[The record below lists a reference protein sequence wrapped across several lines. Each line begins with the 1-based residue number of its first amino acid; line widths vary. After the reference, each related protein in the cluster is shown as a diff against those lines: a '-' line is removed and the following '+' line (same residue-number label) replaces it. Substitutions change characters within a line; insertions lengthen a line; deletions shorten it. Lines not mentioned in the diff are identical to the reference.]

1 MEQLSLSWK
10 FPAERKVN
18 RTADLDAALAF
29 VIGRIEEEATRS
41 DEPLSDGQRFLL
53 NHLPK
58 VSALPQA
65 DGADPESPMLLL
77 PRDIE
82 YERLCGL
89 AKAAHR
95 NDLRLNPALV
105 IDWDFAAAVSKLNGH
120 PMSWLLQ
127 WAGVKVRRPLW
138 DRWLLIAAALLLIS
152 SVATAAALAG
162 TEPWTPFRWRVSV
175 LFTALSCFSCIML
188 RGGSKNGSCS
198 GTLRDAVATP
208 ALPPSH
214 KCWRKSPDVTH

>member
-1 MEQLSLSWK
+1 MVRNGGAMTGYATVISLVRNKNWVARQAALFWPRAVFAADDNDGAVSWLSLIHIS
-10 FPAERKVN
+10 ERKVN

-41 DEPLSDGQRFLL
+41 DEPLSDEQCFLL

-120 PMSWLLQ
+120 PMSWLQQ

-138 DRWLLIAAALLLIS
+138 DFWLLISAALLLIS
-152 SVATAAALAG
+152 CLLYTSRCV
-162 TEPWTPFRWRVSV
+162 
-175 LFTALSCFSCIML
+175 
-188 RGGSKNGSCS
+188 
-198 GTLRDAVATP
+198 
-208 ALPPSH
+208 
-214 KCWRKSPDVTH
+214 

>member
-1 MEQLSLSWK
+1 MIRTVIIIVEI
-10 FPAERKVN
+10 PAERKVN

-58 VSALPQA
+58 VSAWPQA

-95 NDLRLNPALV
+95 NDLRLNPALAL
-105 IDWDFAAAVSKLNGH
+105 DWSFAAAVSKLNGH
-120 PMSWLLQ
+120 AMSWLLQ
-127 WAGVKVRRPLW
+127 WAGVIVRRPVW

-152 SVATAAALAG
+152 SVATAALLAG
-162 TEPWTPFRWRVSV
+162 TEPWTPFRWAGVGAVYIVV
-175 LFTALSCFSCIML
+175 LILLYYASRRIEEWQL
-188 RGGSKNGSCS
+188 RRNIE
-198 GTLRDAVATP
+198 
-208 ALPPSH
+208 PSRLQLYH
-214 KCWRKSPDVTH
+214 RHLNVGETDVTH